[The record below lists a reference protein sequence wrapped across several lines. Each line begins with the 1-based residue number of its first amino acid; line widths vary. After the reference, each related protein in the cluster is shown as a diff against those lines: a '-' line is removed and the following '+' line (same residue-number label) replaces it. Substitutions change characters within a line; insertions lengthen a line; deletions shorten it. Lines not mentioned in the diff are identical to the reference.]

1 MLLETAKKYSWG
13 KIAAKM
19 PVNPA
24 KTVSGQDITGH
35 GYFNLSRDPWDKA
48 SGTLCQMHGGLGVCG
63 TIHPAEC
70 RKYTINELKR
80 LTSIP
85 DDFIL
90 TGDYSQQYERLAR
103 MVQPVMMKHIAET
116 IQKEVLDKCRI
127 T

>member
-1 MLLETAKKYSWG
+1 M
-13 KIAAKM
+13 
-19 PVNPA
+19 
-24 KTVSGQDITGH
+24 
-35 GYFNLSRDPWDKA
+35 
-48 SGTLCQMHGGLGVCG
+48 CG

-103 MVQPVMMKHIAET
+103 MVPPVMMKHIAEE
-116 IQKEVLDKCRI
+116 IRRLIGGLQ
-127 T
+127 